1 MTHIPLIIVSNR
13 PHDVNPSFPPSAAI
27 PTACQRLCS
36 TGLARSGSRGA
47 RDDEAWAAI
56 SGGSF
61 GRPKREAVGGTGT
74 LVRRNTP
81 RAAVG
86 VGGLAV
92 ATR

>member
-47 RDDEAWAAI
+47 RDDEAWTAI

-61 GRPKREAVGGTGT
+61 GRPSHRAAGRAGS
-74 LVRRNTP
+74 LVRRNTT

-86 VGGLAV
+86 SRSFSV
-92 ATR
+92 AAR